1 MKRIF
6 LFVLTNLAIVFVL
19 SVTLRLLG
27 VDRILDAQGTGLNYN
42 SLLIFSAVLGFG
54 GSLISLLISKWT
66 AKRMTGAEVIETP
79 RTPTES
85 WLVETVRR
93 HAQQAGIGMPEV
105 AIFPSDDVN
114 AFATGASRNNA
125 LVAVSSGLLA
135 RMTEEEAEAVIG
147 HEISHIANGDMV
159 TLALIQGVV
168 NTFVIFL
175 SRVIGQIVDR
185 AVFKTERGHG
195 PAFWITAM
203 ISELVLGILASI
215 IVMWFSRQREFRAD
229 RGGAQLAGRNKMI
242 AALERL
248 RANVNR
254 PHLPDQMQAFGIS
267 GPIANGL
274 KRLFMSHPPLEERI
288 AALKNAQLAS
298 RDA

>member
-6 LFVLTNLAIVFVL
+6 LFILTNLAIVFVL

-42 SLLIFSAVLGFG
+42 SLLIFSAVFGFG
-54 GSLISLLISKWT
+54 GALISLLISKWT
-66 AKRMTGAEVIETP
+66 AKRLTGAQVIEAP
-79 RTPTES
+79 QTPTES

-93 HAQQAGIGMPEV
+93 QAQQAGIGMPEV

-125 LVAVSSGLLA
+125 LVAVSSGLLKQ
-135 RMTEEEAEAVIG
+135 MTEAEAEAVIG
-147 HEISHIANGDMV
+147 HEISHVANGDMV

-203 ISELVLGILASI
+203 ISELVLGILASM
-215 IVMWFSRQREFRAD
+215 IVMWFSRRREFRAD
-229 RGGAQLAGRNKMI
+229 RGGAQLAGRNKMV

-248 RANVNR
+248 RANVER
-254 PHLPDQMQAFGIS
+254 PHLPDQMQAFGVS
-267 GPIANGL
+267 GPIANGI

-288 AALKNAQLAS
+288 AALKSAQLAS